1 MCAHNVFFFFFFVF
15 FFFSRLFSACT
26 TTVQVPGMATTSTTG
41 SQRPTRW
48 PRGLIAAAACSAPC
62 QLRTGGPQLAAR
74 RFRLWAAEAL
84 SRLRGQRCMSLAG
97 PQPPRHP
104 TSALPNPVRPWRA
117 AWQGHGA
124 HAMQRG
130 AAPSAGIRCSSTPR
144 PQRQEHT
151 GDEGHRELGVTC
163 QLAAL
168 CRRNC
173 DPIPLRRSR
182 LGAAIASDK

>member
-1 MCAHNVFFFFFFVF
+1 M
-15 FFFSRLFSACT
+15 
-26 TTVQVPGMATTSTTG
+26 TVQVSGMASTG
-41 SQRPTRW
+41 SPRPTRW

-62 QLRTGGPQLAAR
+62 PLRTGGPQ
-74 RFRLWAAEAL
+74 L

-104 TSALPNPVRPWRA
+104 TSALPIPVRPWRA

-124 HAMQRG
+124 HACNEALHQALGFVVPAPPDLSGENTQAMG
-130 AAPSAGIRCSSTPR
+130 ATAS
-144 PQRQEHT
+144 EF
-151 GDEGHRELGVTC
+151 GVTC

-182 LGAAIASDK
+182 LGAAIASDR